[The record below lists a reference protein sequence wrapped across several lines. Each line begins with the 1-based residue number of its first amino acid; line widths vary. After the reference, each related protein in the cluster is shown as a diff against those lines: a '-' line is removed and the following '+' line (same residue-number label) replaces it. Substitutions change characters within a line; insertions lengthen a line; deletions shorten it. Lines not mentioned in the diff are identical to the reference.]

1 MRLKNFTQADAI
13 RAKAGRDLLAPDCGP
28 SRVLSAYAPLLS
40 NSYQCDINK
49 SSLIFLKDAFIID
62 YLVLNAIRY
71 ELVKIS
77 NKKVTFSWYYSL
89 FPKQK
94 EKLLKRE
101 RMFKD
106 LEEFV
111 KEKMDGFTTCHI
123 T

>member
-1 MRLKNFTQADAI
+1 MKLKNFTQADTI

-40 NSYQCDINK
+40 NSYQYNIHK
-49 SSLIFLKDAFIID
+49 SIVIFEDGFIVD